1 MAKNNWVIFTELKI
15 RLRHKELRCR
25 KHTSH
30 HNGKYLAK
38 ICRGFE
44 YLQMHNYF
52 HLERKKEI
60 LLAEKKCFS
69 NYLRNCSF
77 FFLPSHSIITKH
89 FLKIIRNP
97 M

>member
-1 MAKNNWVIFTELKI
+1 MVKNNWVIFTELKI

-69 NYLRNCSF
+69 NYLRNCSIF
-77 FFLPSHSIITKH
+77 VTLPLYYNIKH